1 MLGGY
6 EEEIA
11 NISSKSEAS
20 VNNIETFKSEIDKL
34 QKERENKEKIF

>member
-1 MLGGY
+1 MIKLY
-6 EEEIA
+6 EEFI
-11 NISSKSEAS
+11 NEAS